1 MSPIPASRFRQTL
14 VAVAVVA
21 LTSGCATTAQDPAR
35 GDDGITGSIAR
46 AGQKT
51 VGFGQTFAHRAG
63 YLLGLHDDPG
73 VPVAERAETA
83 PGSPPA
89 RPAAPGPATLAARP
103 APAPSSVPVARL
115 PLNFDEV
122 DLALMEEDA
131 VMPGDGAAGIA
142 PRGPRS
148 DDDLLA
154 GFDDADMMD
163 VLSFEDAA
171 PVLGAPGDAPAVA
184 DPLDPLG
191 LAAARPAPDTV
202 AAPELAAAMP
212 AAATIDVPADVPA
225 AADAAAV
232 AVVAAADLE
241 HRVGETET
249 LWDIAKKTTGDA
261 TNWHVLAD
269 VNDLGPG
276 AAVYPGQTLT
286 IPADMLRP
294 ELVGAGAD
302 ALASSST
309 DAPAPAPAP
318 TVDVGADVA
327 LAATDVP
334 TERLVVPD
342 GPSPVASPVTE
353 PADGAR
359 EFEIAAGE
367 TLWDFAKRTTG
378 DATNWQAIATQNGFD
393 EGQAVAVR
401 AGQRVFV
408 PQDLVK
414 EGGAVATAVPTV
426 AAVPVETTSVE
437 TAPAETASAENADEP
452 RFVPIPQVGD
462 TRGVDEA
469 VDASATAL
477 AAANGA
483 DAASGAGTDAP
494 AGAASEDVRI
504 VEASFTGGP
513 ETDLPADPATGVESV
528 MISGTYYPKAV
539 YSDSDFSAGLVTR
552 VSPGTRLK
560 VSSVDGQW
568 YRVET
573 ERGAGWVH
581 RRDVK

>member
-1 MSPIPASRFRQTL
+1 MSPIPASRFRHTL

-21 LTSGCATTAQDPAR
+21 LTSGCATTASDPAR
-35 GDDGITGSIAR
+35 GGDGITDSIAR

-51 VGFGQTFAHRAG
+51 VGFGQSFVHRAG

-73 VPVAERAETA
+73 VPVAERAETP
-83 PGSPPA
+83 PGPSPA

-103 APAPSSVPVARL
+103 APAPSGVPVARL

-131 VMPGDGAAGIA
+131 VMPGDGAAGVA
-142 PRGPRS
+142 PAAPPD

-163 VLSFEDAA
+163 VLPFEDAA

-191 LAAARPAPDTV
+191 LAAAPPAP
-202 AAPELAAAMP
+202 APAPAPASASASASAPAPGLAAATP
-212 AAATIDVPADVPA
+212 GDAPAGTDAAAE
-225 AADAAAV
+225 AV

-241 HRVGETET
+241 HRVGESET
-249 LWDIAKKTTGDA
+249 LWDIAKETTGDA

-276 AAVYPGQTLT
+276 ASVYPGQTLT

-294 ELVGAGAD
+294 ELAGGD
-302 ALASSST
+302 ALASAST
-309 DAPAPAPAP
+309 GAPAPAPA
-318 TVDVGADVA
+318 VDADVA
-327 LAATDVP
+327 PAATDVP
-334 TERLVVPD
+334 TGRLVVPD
-342 GPSPVASPVTE
+342 GPSPVAPPVTE

-393 EGQAVAVR
+393 ESQAVAVR

-408 PQDLVK
+408 PQDLV
-414 EGGAVATAVPTV
+414 EEEGAVATAVPTV
-426 AAVPVETTSVE
+426 AAVPVEAAPVA
-437 TAPAETASAENADEP
+437 TAPAAGGDGP

-462 TRGVDEA
+462 ARGVDEA

-483 DAASGAGTDAP
+483 DAASGADAP
-494 AGAASEDVRI
+494 AGEDVRI

-513 ETDLPADPATGVESV
+513 EADLPADPAAGTESV

-539 YSDSDFSAGLVTR
+539 YSDADFSAGLVTR

-581 RRDVK
+581 QRDIK

>member
-21 LTSGCATTAQDPAR
+21 LTSGCATTASDPAR
-35 GDDGITGSIAR
+35 GGDGITDGISGSIAR

-51 VGFGQTFAHRAG
+51 VGFGQTFVHRAG

-73 VPVAERAETA
+73 VPVAEAADAA
-83 PGSPPA
+83 PA
-89 RPAAPGPATLAARP
+89 PAASPATPGPATLAARP
-103 APAPSSVPVARL
+103 APAPSGVPVARL

-131 VMPGDGAAGIA
+131 VMPGDGAADVA
-142 PRGPRS
+142 PGAQPD

-163 VLSFEDAA
+163 VLPFEDAA

-191 LAAARPAPDTV
+191 LAAAPPAP
-202 AAPELAAAMP
+202 APTPAPGLAAATP
-212 AAATIDVPADVPA
+212 GDAPAGTDAAAE
-225 AADAAAV
+225 AV

-241 HRVGETET
+241 HRVGESET

-276 AAVYPGQTLT
+276 ASVYPGQTLT

-294 ELVGAGAD
+294 ELAGGD
-302 ALASSST
+302 ALASAST
-309 DAPAPAPAP
+309 DAPATATAP
-318 TVDVGADVA
+318 TVDADVA

-334 TERLVVPD
+334 TGRLVVPD
-342 GPSPVASPVTE
+342 APSPVATPVTE

-408 PQDLVK
+408 PQDLVE

-426 AAVPVETTSVE
+426 AAVPVDAAPAK
-437 TAPAETASAENADEP
+437 TAPVEATPVETASAAGGDEP

-462 TRGVDEA
+462 ARGVDEA

-494 AGAASEDVRI
+494 AGAAGEDVRI

-513 ETDLPADPATGVESV
+513 EADLPADPAAGTESV

-539 YSDSDFSAGLVTR
+539 YSDADFSAGLVTR